1 MNSLKKMDFI
11 KKLRDSS
18 QKKYDRMFIERDVY
32 DTMKLNIDE
41 KINAVNKSIKRDILE
56 SVQHSESVNNIDS
69 NETNTIIN
77 TMKPMHQMNTI
88 LSQNFQD
95 IIPDTGVVIY
105 MCCFGIYQK
114 YTDSTPF
121 LSYVLCSGTI
131 SNEDIYTFP
140 YKKVVTNEKNLNLQ
154 QYTNVSLDDIVGFK
168 NVNPIGYLE
177 SNLNDKTLYY
187 VFYDVKNLIP
197 EVSLLKSENNEWIF
211 SIASD
216 IVYGKKIFERN
227 IFEGIRELFSDEPIL
242 SIVFDGNKNN
252 DIDELEDGY
261 HLPITVYKIG
271 EDIYDTKKDTGYGPY
286 YTFYGNYQDAF
297 MNIEN
302 NEMDSKKLISRVF
315 VTFSENIVSPVSTFI
330 SSSEYDEQET
340 EYDDIQDVDKN
351 DLGRVTANKW
361 YFNGDIL
368 FYKDKVIVKR
378 ENDIILVD
386 ERIKLSEP
394 NNNSEE

>member
-18 QKKYDRMFIERDVY
+18 QKKYDRMFTERDVY

-227 IFEGIRELFSDEPIL
+227 IFEGIRELFSDEPLL
-242 SIVFDGNKNN
+242 SIVFDGNKKS
-252 DIDELEDGY
+252 DTIDELEDGY
-261 HLPITVYKIG
+261 HLPITVYKVG
-271 EDIYDTKKDTGYGPY
+271 EDIYDTKEDTGYGPY
-286 YTFYGNYQDAF
+286 YTFYGNYQDALMDMENDD
-297 MNIEN
+297 MNN
-302 NEMDSKKLISRVF
+302 KKLISRVF
-315 VTFSENIVSPVSTFI
+315 VTFSENIVSPVSTFV
-330 SSSEYDEQET
+330 SSS
-340 EYDDIQDVDKN
+340 EYDDIQDDDVQDDDKN

-394 NNNSEE
+394 NNNNEE

>member
-11 KKLRDSS
+11 KKLRGSS
-18 QKKYDRMFIERDVY
+18 QKKYDRMFVERDVY
-32 DTMKLNIDE
+32 DTMQLNIDE
-41 KINAVNKSIKRDILE
+41 KINAVNKSIKRDILG
-56 SVQHSESVNNIDS
+56 DS
-69 NETNTIIN
+69 DIIN
-77 TMKPMHQMNTI
+77 NTDVSTYTTMKPTHQMNTI

-114 YTDSTPF
+114 YTESIPF

-187 VFYDVKNLIP
+187 VFYDVKNLIS
-197 EVSLLKSENNEWIF
+197 EVSLLKSENNDWIF
-211 SIASD
+211 SLASD

-227 IFEGIRELFSDEPIL
+227 IFEGIRELFSDEPLL
-242 SIVFDGNKNN
+242 SIVFDGNKKGDTN
-252 DIDELEDGY
+252 DEIEDGY
-261 HLPITVYKIG
+261 HLPITVYKVG
-271 EDIYDTKKDTGYGPY
+271 EDIYDTKNDTGYGPY
-286 YTFYGNYQDAF
+286 YTFYGNYQDAL
-297 MNIEN
+297 
-302 NEMDSKKLISRVF
+302 MDMKNDDIDNKKLISRVF
-315 VTFSENIVSPVSTFI
+315 ITFSENIVSPVSTFV
-330 SSSEYDEQET
+330 SSLENNEQDV
-340 EYDDIQDVDKN
+340 EYDDIQDDDKN
-351 DLGRVTANKW
+351 GIGGVTANKW